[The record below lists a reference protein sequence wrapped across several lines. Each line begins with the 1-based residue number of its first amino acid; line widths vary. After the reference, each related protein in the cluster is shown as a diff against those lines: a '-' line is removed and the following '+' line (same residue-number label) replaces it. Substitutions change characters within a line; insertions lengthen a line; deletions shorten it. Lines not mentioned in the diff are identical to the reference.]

1 MRTNIET
8 TTLYNVIDNFDDFKE
23 EIKVIPEVNYM
34 HYSFNPYKEDE
45 IEKTK
50 EEILI
55 RFNNQKLNI
64 TRHIKLI
71 KEENI
76 INYYLLD
83 KNEEIIEEEQY
94 NHFDK
99 ENINKILKFIKEYEN
114 PIERKYNYII
124 DKVSFY
130 NKNSKFRFYYKDDNI
145 AISDPEYI
153 YIFKDKDTYEIYNK
167 ETNKKL
173 DTTYNINLFLK
184 MYNSYLKY
192 LKNNEIM
199 VYENDTFINKYKLY
213 DKLSKSIEENN
224 NYIKAKEHLKE
235 YEIIVIMFSLMA
247 IFFIIFFPTLK
258 PSLLPMIV
266 SFIGTFFYLSKLR
279 LINTV
284 ENNIDKIKETD
295 DTYIN
300 INNHYTLYL
309 EERLGIK
316 KDSLY
321 ELTNNKHLELPKPK
335 ETEIYEVVKS
345 NNQELENKLSKT
357 RNLIKNNKTIN
368 NNLLKNYII
377 PEINNLIKNYDN
389 LEEEEKDYLYK
400 SIEELNN
407 KLENQNTEDKIK
419 LTVDSKVLYQQLQ
432 EI

>member
-1 MRTNIET
+1 MKTNIKT
-8 TTLYNVIDNFDDFKE
+8 TTLYNIIDC
-23 EIKVIPEVNYM
+23 
-34 HYSFNPYKEDE
+34 
-45 IEKTK
+45 
-50 EEILI
+50 
-55 RFNNQKLNI
+55 
-64 TRHIKLI
+64 
-71 KEENI
+71 
-76 INYYLLD
+76 YLLD
-83 KNEEIIEEEQY
+83 KDEQIIEEEQY
-94 NHFDK
+94 SHFDK
-99 ENINKILKFIKEYEN
+99 KYINKILKFIKEYKN
-114 PIERKYNYII
+114 PIEREYGYTI

-130 NKNSKFRFYYKDDNI
+130 NKNTKFRFYYNDNNI
-145 AISDPEYI
+145 AISNYEYI
-153 YIFKDKDTYEIYNK
+153 YIFEDKDNYEIYNK
-167 ETNKKL
+167 ETSKQLK
-173 DTTYNINLFLK
+173 TTYNIDLFLT
-184 MYNSYLKY
+184 MYNNYLEY

-199 VYENDTFINKYKLY
+199 IYENDTFINKYKLY
-213 DKLSKSIEENN
+213 DKLSESIEENN
-224 NYIKAKEHLKE
+224 NYIKAKKHLKE
-235 YEIIVIMFSLMA
+235 YEIIVIMFSSMA
-247 IFFIIFFPTLK
+247 IFFMIFFPLK
-258 PSLLPMIV
+258 TSLLPMIV

-321 ELTNNKHLELPKPK
+321 ELTNNKHLELPKPT

-357 RNLIKNNKTIN
+357 RNLIKDNKTIN

>member
-1 MRTNIET
+1 MKTNIKT
-8 TTLYNVIDNFDDFKE
+8 TTLYNIIDNFDDFKE
-23 EIKVIPEVNYM
+23 EIKAIPEINYM
-34 HYSFNPYKEDE
+34 HYSFNPYSEDNVK
-45 IEKTK
+45 KTK
-50 EEILI
+50 EEVLI
-55 RFNNQKLNI
+55 RFNHQVLNI

-71 KEENI
+71 KETNE
-76 INYYLLD
+76 INCYLLD
-83 KNEEIIEEEQY
+83 KDEQIIEEEQY
-94 NHFDK
+94 SHFDK
-99 ENINKILKFIKEYEN
+99 KYINKILKFIKEYKN
-114 PIERKYNYII
+114 PIEREYGYTI

-130 NKNSKFRFYYKDDNI
+130 NKNTKFRFYYNDNNI
-145 AISDPEYI
+145 AISNYEYI
-153 YIFKDKDTYEIYNK
+153 YIFEDKDNYEIYNK
-167 ETNKKL
+167 ETSKQLKN
-173 DTTYNINLFLK
+173 TYNIDLFLT
-184 MYNSYLKY
+184 MYNNYLEY

-199 VYENDTFINKYKLY
+199 IYENDTFINKYKLY
-213 DKLSKSIEENN
+213 DKLSESIEENN
-224 NYIKAKEHLKE
+224 NYIKAKKHLKE
-235 YEIIVIMFSLMA
+235 YEIIVIMFSSMA
-247 IFFIIFFPTLK
+247 IFFMIFFPLK
-258 PSLLPMIV
+258 TSLLPMIV

-295 DTYIN
+295 DAYIN

-309 EERLGIK
+309 EEKLGIK

-321 ELTNNKHLELPKPK
+321 ELTNNKHLELTKPK

-345 NNQELENKLSKT
+345 NNQELENELSKT
-357 RNLIKNNKTIN
+357 RNLIKDNKTIN

-389 LEEEEKDYLYK
+389 LEEEEKNYLYK

-407 KLENQNTEDKIK
+407 KLENKNTEDKIK